1 MSSKQNAVILSFMS
15 ILEIKNLTHI
25 FDQIPLFEN
34 ASLTVNNGE
43 HIGVVG
49 LNGAGKSTFV
59 NILAGKLIHDDG
71 EIKWNS
77 SIRKGYLDQHAQIEK
92 EQTIFEYLQSSF
104 SHLLEKNAQMEK
116 LYMAMET
123 AGENE
128 LERLITKSSAIL
140 DYLTNEGFFD
150 LEPTIKKVANGL
162 GIGLLGYEKQVSN
175 LSGGQRAKLMLAKL
189 LLEKPDMMLLDEP
202 TNFLD
207 IEHVDW
213 LIEFLSGY
221 DGTFLVISHDT
232 AFLDRVCKGIISI
245 ENGQIKK
252 YFGNYSQYK
261 EQAMQ
266 NAKQY
271 EDSYHRQQE
280 QIEKMKDYIARN
292 SARAATAGMANSRK
306 KMLDKIDVI
315 RKPSIIYDAK
325 FNFPYILLHT
335 KELLKIENLEIG
347 YDGVSL
353 LPPIN
358 LTLNSNSKI
367 WIRGT
372 NGIGKTTLIKT
383 LTSNLATIGGTAV
396 WHQAAVLAYLEQDLD
411 FDTAADLHAA
421 AYMADRFPRINSK
434 DIRSIL
440 ASVGIKNELA
450 TKSVSDLSGG
460 EQVKVR
466 LCALMQKKSN
476 VLLLDEPTNHLDVR
490 AKEALK
496 NALIE
501 YQGSIV
507 LVSHE
512 KDFAKAICNEVFD
525 AR

>member
-1 MSSKQNAVILSFMS
+1 MS
-15 ILEIKNLTHI
+15 ILEIKNLSHI
-25 FDQIPLFEN
+25 FDQVSLFEN
-34 ASLTVNNGE
+34 ASLAVNNGE
-43 HIGVVG
+43 RVGVVG

-59 NILAGKLIHDDG
+59 NILAGKLIQDEG
-71 EIKWNS
+71 EVRWNS

-92 EQTIFEYLQSSF
+92 EQTILEYLQTSF
-104 SHLLEKNAQMEK
+104 LHLYEKNASMEK
-116 LYMAMET
+116 MYASMET
-123 AGENE
+123 ASGNE
-128 LERLITKSSAIL
+128 LEKLIEKSSKIM
-140 DYLTNEGFFD
+140 DYLTNENFYD
-150 LEPTIKKVANGL
+150 LEPKIKKVANGL
-162 GIGLLGYEKQVSN
+162 GIGTLGYDKSVSA

-213 LIEFLSGY
+213 LINFLCEYEGA
-221 DGTFLVISHDT
+221 FLVISHDT
-232 AFLDRVCKGIISI
+232 AFLDKVCKVIISI

-261 EQAMQ
+261 EEAEQ

-306 KMLDKIDVI
+306 KMLDKIDVM
-315 RKPSIIYDAK
+315 RKPTVIYDAK
-325 FNFPYILLHT
+325 FSFPYLPLHT
-335 KELLKIENLEIG
+335 KELIKIENLEIG
-347 YDGVSL
+347 YGGVSL
-353 LPPIN
+353 LPAIN
-358 LTLNSNSKI
+358 LVLNSAAKI

-372 NGIGKTTLIKT
+372 NGIGKSTLIKT
-383 LTSNLATIGGTAV
+383 LTNNLTAIGGKAV
-396 WHQAAVLAYLEQDLD
+396 WHQAAVLAYLEQDID
-411 FDTAADLHAA
+411 FGRSSSLHAA
-421 AYMADRFPRINSK
+421 AYISDRFPKMNHK
-434 DIRSIL
+434 EIRQIL
-440 ASVGIKNELA
+440 ASVGIKNDLA
-450 TKSVSDLSGG
+450 TKPVCDLSGG

-466 LCALMQKKSN
+466 LCALMQKQSN

-501 YQGSIV
+501 YQGSII

-512 KDFAKAICNEVFD
+512 RDFVGAVCNEVFD
-525 AR
+525 VR